1 MLKNIQLVE
10 PLFTKYAL
18 DDNFDI
24 ELCKIFRVSSNI
36 KYLSPIYAYVHGFK
50 LSIVEGEVDLQIL
63 MKEIKIVIIGF
74 RALI

>member
-1 MLKNIQLVE
+1 MNKRSLIGYVMPN
-10 PLFTKYAL
+10 
-18 DDNFDI
+18 NFDI

-63 MKEIKIVIIGF
+63 MKEIKGVEVNG
-74 RALI
+74 